1 MRLPPELRQEFDRT
15 IEAYEAEKKMRYMTT
30 WERRGLEKGLEKGV
44 RKGEATMLM
53 RLLARRFDGLPGW
66 VEERLAEANR
76 EQLESWA
83 DRVLDAKRLEDVFNP
98 A

>member
-1 MRLPPELRQEFDRT
+1 MAILADDRPKWKPNRFSYELWGCKVSQ
-15 IEAYEAEKKMRYMTT
+15 
-30 WERRGLEKGLEKGV
+30 
-44 RKGEATMLM
+44 KGEATIL
-53 RLLARRFDGLPGW
+53 RRQLTRRFDGLPGW

-83 DRVLDAKRLEDVFNP
+83 DRVLDAKRLEDVFSP